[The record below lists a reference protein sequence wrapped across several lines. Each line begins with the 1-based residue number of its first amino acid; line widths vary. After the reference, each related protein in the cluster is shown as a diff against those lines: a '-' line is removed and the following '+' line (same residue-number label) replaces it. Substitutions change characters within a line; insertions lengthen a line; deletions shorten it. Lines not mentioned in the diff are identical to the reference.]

1 MFFNL
6 RSSITLGLFF
16 SKKLLKSENIIV
28 EIMKLQSKTEFFA
41 YLIHIYTTLDT
52 KVTTNGKEMF
62 STKSLQ
68 EGIASIAKFLFVN
81 GL

>member
-6 RSSITLGLFF
+6 RSSVTLSLFF
-16 SKKLLKSENIIV
+16 SQKLLKTLLLR
-28 EIMKLQSKTEFFA
+28 KLQSKTEIFA

>member
-6 RSSITLGLFF
+6 RSSVTCRFDIL
-16 SKKLLKSENIIV
+16 SQKLLKTLLLR
-28 EIMKLQSKTEFFA
+28 KLQSTTEIFP

-62 STKSLQ
+62 LTKSLQ

>member
-6 RSSITLGLFF
+6 RSSVTFRFDIL
-16 SKKLLKSENIIV
+16 SQKLLKTLLLR
-28 EIMKLQSKTEFFA
+28 KLQSTTEIFA
-41 YLIHIYTTLDT
+41 FLIHIYTTLDT

-68 EGIASIAKFLFVN
+68 EGIVSIAKFLFVN